1 MKNSAVKSV
10 SFSQYRAFKESQSLS
25 VRPLTILFG
34 YNNSGKSA
42 AIRLLSIL
50 AASFSKN
57 RPETYAPSFIDYTAP
72 CLRGAIFRNIAFAN
86 QSRMSFGIE
95 WCDGDQF
102 SFDIKQEGVD
112 KEVLTSLS
120 YKEHSLNGCRESSF
134 IQSTGADGRY
144 VEENGDGRELFLDK
158 FSIVKSLKAKNPMFP
173 SISKKTTALSNSVH
187 WLNAVRIYPPR
198 EFTISSSIPAGI
210 RFDGGGTAETIWD
223 LANKK
228 SKAFDWINEWL
239 AETCGRKIVLDTL
252 SQSISNERIVARL
265 ETVSVKESDILSSIR
280 VPILDSGE
288 GIAQALPVVTLCALA
303 ATGGLSEYPIILLE
317 QPELHLHP
325 KAIVTLANFIVRCI
339 KQNTNARFVIET
351 HSESLLLAVQ
361 TVVASKEID
370 LADISTYWVSRAAEA
385 DGSTLK
391 KVEFDEDAYILN
403 NFPREVFQEVYEQA
417 KNLIKV
423 RDGEEA

>member
-10 SFSQYRAFKESQSLS
+10 SFSQYRAFKEPQSLS
-25 VRPLTILFG
+25 VKPLTILFG
-34 YNNSGKSA
+34 YNNSGKSS

-50 AASFSKN
+50 AASFSQS
-57 RPETYAPSFIDYTAP
+57 RPETYAPSFLDYTAP

-95 WCDGDQF
+95 WCDGDCF

-112 KEVLTSLS
+112 KEVLTSLT
-120 YKEHSLNGCRESSF
+120 YKENSPSGLRESIF
-134 IQSTGADGRY
+134 IQGLGADGRY
-144 VEENGDGRELFLDK
+144 VDANNAGRELYLDR
-158 FSIVKSLKAKNPMFP
+158 FSIVKNLKSKKPLFP
-173 SISKKTTALSNSVH
+173 SISKKTFALSNSVH

-198 EFTISSSIPAGI
+198 EFTINSSVPVGI
-210 RFDGGGTAETIWD
+210 RFDGGGTAEAIWD
-223 LANKK
+223 LASKK

-252 SQSISNERIVARL
+252 SQSVSNDRIVARL
-265 ETVSVKESDILSSIR
+265 ETVSVNESDVSSPIR

-303 ATGGLSEYPIILLE
+303 ATGDLGEYPIILLE

-325 KAIVTLANFIVRCI
+325 KAIVTLANFLVRCI
-339 KQNTNARFVIET
+339 RKNTNARFVIET

-361 TVVASKEID
+361 TVVASKELN
-370 LADISTYWVSRAAEA
+370 LADVSAYWVSRAVEA

-403 NFPREVFQEVYEQA
+403 NFPSEVFQEVYEQA

-423 RDGEEA
+423 RDGEGA